1 MSEIPMDDPRLDL
14 WEQVDTAAKEWLE
27 ARHTPE
33 WYIGNASAAEWL
45 EAYQAV
51 DPDGSLSGWK

>member
-1 MSEIPMDDPRLDL
+1 MDDPRLEL
-14 WEQVDTAAKEWLE
+14 WEEVDTEAQEWLQ

-33 WYIGNASAAEWL
+33 WYIGNATAAEWL

-51 DPDGSLSGWK
+51 DPDGSRSGWR